1 LLDRAGGT
9 AYPGRMI
16 RFFDLADRDRLPQR
30 FAAAARSVLARG

>member
-1 LLDRAGGT
+1 LIGPAERRIR
-9 AYPGRMI
+9 GRMI